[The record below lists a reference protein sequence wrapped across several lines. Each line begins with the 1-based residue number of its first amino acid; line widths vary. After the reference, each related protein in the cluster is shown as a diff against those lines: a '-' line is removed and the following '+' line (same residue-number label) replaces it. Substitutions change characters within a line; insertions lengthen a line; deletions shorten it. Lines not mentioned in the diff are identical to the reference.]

1 MVPGGVQAPYF
12 LVLNPLRKLRLFDE
26 GNRAVNVCCTEED
39 DSRLQTNIKRAPE
52 QRQEPLKAGS
62 H

>member
-26 GNRAVNVCCTEED
+26 GNRAVNVCWTEED
-39 DSRLQTNIKRAPE
+39 DSRLQTNVKRAPE
-52 QRQEPLKAGS
+52 QGKNP
-62 H
+62 